1 MYIKKHYWLK
11 ILMIGICYDLNSFYK
26 FYHDFTNNFKLLVF
40 VKKMLFVDSYRK
52 DTYRVF
58 DNFSDKVIL
67 TNL

>member
-1 MYIKKHYWLK
+1 
-11 ILMIGICYDLNSFYK
+11 MIEICYDYNSFYK
-26 FYHDFTNNFKLLVF
+26 FYHDSTNNFKLLVF
-40 VKKMLFVDSYRK
+40 VKRILFVVSYRK